1 MSLTN
6 LVLIVLAMTL
16 LFHRAGQKN
25 FPVALATVA
34 SFTLLIVTVDR
45 GQSITNTLSSRFPK
59 VCVNKGYCI
68 PSDRQFSSKL
78 DFWVKIMVVTSS
90 KACGYPSYHAQVF
103 FYFFHSHMQHIFLF
117 SYLFYNTDVN
127 QLCEQCTIKA
137 D

>member
-45 GQSITNTLSSRFPK
+45 GQSITNTLLSRFPK
-59 VCVNKGYCI
+59 VCVNKGYSI
-68 PSDRQFSSKL
+68 PSDRQFSSNL

-127 QLCEQCTIKA
+127 QLCE
-137 D
+137 